1 MDGPGISRPVLVVLI
16 AVAVML
22 FLYGAGT
29 ALSRVTEHTDTQT
42 RTFAA
47 APTVVIATNSA
58 DVNIVASDRSDVQVT
73 TREKRSVW
81 GGGHIRMRGD
91 AGGLELGD
99 RCRDLPIVEDPCQVS
114 VHLEVPRST
123 SVRVVTGTGDLR
135 AEHLEG
141 GADLSS
147 ATGDMH
153 VLGVR
158 GPVRVHAETGDVE
171 VVAPAPDISVQTAT
185 GDVAIVASHPQTI
198 RARAATGDIVLVVA
212 DLTYA
217 VDAQSDV
224 GDDEVFVQRD
234 DASPRQLQ
242 ARTNTGDVIVSAER
256 G

>member
-1 MDGPGISRPVLVVLI
+1 MDVPGISRPVLVVLI
-16 AVAVML
+16 VVAVVL

-29 ALSRVTEHTDTQT
+29 ALSRFTEHTDTQT

-58 DVNIVASDRSDVQVT
+58 DVNVVASDRRDVQVT
-73 TREKRSVW
+73 TREQRSVW
-81 GGGHIRMRGD
+81 GGGHVRMRGD
-91 AGGLELGD
+91 AGGLELRD
-99 RCRDLPIVEDPCQVS
+99 RCHDLPIVEDPCHVS
-114 VHLEVPRST
+114 MHLEVPRST

-135 AEHLEG
+135 AEHLDG

-147 ATGDMH
+147 ATGDTH

-171 VVAPAPDISVQTAT
+171 VVAPATDISVRTAT

-198 RARAATGDIVLVVA
+198 RARAATGDIVLVVP

-224 GDDEVFVQRD
+224 GDDKVLVQRD
-234 DASPRQLQ
+234 DASPRKLQ
-242 ARTNTGDVIVSAER
+242 ARTDTGDVIVSAEA

>member
-1 MDGPGISRPVLVVLI
+1 MDVPGISRPVLLVLI
-16 AVAVML
+16 VVAAVL

-47 APTVVIATNSA
+47 TPTVVISTNSA
-58 DVNIVASDRSDVQVT
+58 DVNIVASDRGDIQVT
-73 TREKRSVW
+73 TREQRSVW

-91 AGGLELGD
+91 AGGLELRD
-99 RCRDLPIVEDPCQVS
+99 RCHDLPIVEDPCHVS
-114 VHLEVPRST
+114 VRLEVPRST

-141 GADLSS
+141 GADLRS
-147 ATGDMH
+147 ATGDTH

-158 GPVRVHAETGDVE
+158 GPVRVHADTGDVE
-171 VVAPAPDISVQTAT
+171 VVASAPDISVQTAT

-198 RARAATGDIVLVVA
+198 RARAATGDIVLVVP

-224 GDDEVFVQRD
+224 GDDKVFVQRD
-234 DASPRQLQ
+234 DTSPRKLQ
-242 ARTNTGDVIVSAER
+242 ARTNTGDVIVSADR

>member
-1 MDGPGISRPVLVVLI
+1 MDVPGISRPVLVVLI
-16 AVAVML
+16 VVAVVL
-22 FLYGAGT
+22 FLYGAGA
-29 ALSRVTEHTDTQT
+29 ALSRVTEHTETQT

-73 TREKRSVW
+73 TREQRSVW

-91 AGGLELGD
+91 AGGLELRD
-99 RCRDLPIVEDPCQVS
+99 RCHDLPIVEDPCHVS
-114 VHLEVPRST
+114 VHLDVPRNT

-171 VVAPAPDISVQTAT
+171 VVAPAPDISVRTAT

-198 RARAATGDIVLVVA
+198 RARAATGDIVLVVP

-224 GDDEVFVQRD
+224 GDDKVLVRRD
-234 DASPRQLQ
+234 DASPRKLQ
-242 ARTNTGDVIVSAER
+242 ARTDTGDVIVSAEA